1 MDKEFFMMIIKLI
14 CFFPFILLSIYLV
27 LKYGGSKIGNMQN
40 GKYIKIFERV
50 QLSKDNSILVVKIG
64 QKGYVISNT
73 NKGIEIL
80 MPVSEEE
87 LLEIEKGKK
96 IPQYKD
102 LKEFYGRFKKR
113 KE

>member
-1 MDKEFFMMIIKLI
+1 MDKEFLIMIIKLV

-27 LKYGGSKIGNMQN
+27 LKYGGSKFSNMQN

-50 QLSKDNSILVVKIG
+50 QLSKDNSLLVVKIG

-73 NKGIEIL
+73 SKGLEIL
-80 MPVSEEE
+80 MPVSKEE
-87 LLEIEKGKK
+87 LLEIEKSRN

-102 LKEFYGRFKKR
+102 LKELYERVKKR